1 MANSEWVQALGSIPG
16 AVSDTVSGW
25 FGGGTPTPQDAG
37 IPGAGTASA
46 PDVGA
51 AATGVDTSALA
62 GLGDSFGGSTGSSTG
77 ASAGE
82 RGLTSTISQYNGTP
96 GVGSGAAPGAGPSAA
111 ASVSP
116 FTGGPSMGLF
126 SVTDAPPATTTT
138 GTSAYNTGGA
148 YGGSATGAPGVDPR
162 GESTAGAGGSVDN
175 PTSLGYTPL
184 GSDAGAGGAS
194 APGWGDAAKSFLKDY
209 GSVLGP
215 GVSGAGLVANLI
227 KGNQPMPG
235 ENALKSQA
243 AQFASQGQTLQSYLT
258 NGTLP
263 PGVATSLHSAGEAA
277 KASIRSQY
285 AARGM
290 TGSDAEARDLANVD
304 TSIVTQGASI
314 ASDLLSKGVQESGL
328 SAQLY
333 QTIMNAATQQDA
345 QLGKAISGFA
355 QSLVPRNVTISGAP
369 VTISGAP

>member
-1 MANSEWVQALGSIPG
+1 MADSEWVQAIGSIPG

-126 SVTDAPPATTTT
+126 SVTDAPQATTTT
-138 GTSAYNTGGA
+138 GTSSYNTGGA
-148 YGGSATGAPGVDPR
+148 FGPQNPDGGGMGPGGNAPAT
-162 GESTAGAGGSVDN
+162 
-175 PTSLGYTPL
+175 GYTPL
-184 GSDAGAGGAS
+184 GSEAGTGGAS

-209 GSVLGP
+209 GSVIGP

-235 ENALKSQA
+235 ENALKTQA

-314 ASDLLSKGVQESGL
+314 ASNLLSQGVQESNL
-328 SAQLY
+328 SSQLY
-333 QTIMNAATQQDA
+333 RTIMNAATQQDA
-345 QLGKAISGFA
+345 QLGQAISGFA

>member
-1 MANSEWVQALGSIPG
+1 MAYLSSLFSGAPTEAAAAAPLDAGSG
-16 AVSDTVSGW
+16 AGSGG
-25 FGGGTPTPQDAG
+25 FNFGPQNVDGGGLG
-37 IPGAGTASA
+37 VGGNA
-46 PDVGA
+46 PA
-51 AATGVDTSALA
+51 AATTSLGAGVDTSALA

-116 FTGGPSMGLF
+116 FTGGPGMGMF
-126 SVTDAPPATTTT
+126 SVTDAPQATTTT
-138 GTSAYNTGGA
+138 GTSSYNTGGA
-148 YGGSATGAPGVDPR
+148 FGPQNPEGGGLGPGGNAPAT
-162 GESTAGAGGSVDN
+162 
-175 PTSLGYTPL
+175 GYTPL
-184 GSDAGAGGAS
+184 GSEAGTGGAS
-194 APGWGDAAKSFLKDY
+194 APGWGDAAKGFLKDY
-209 GSVLGP
+209 GSVIGP

-235 ENALKSQA
+235 ENALKTQA
-243 AQFASQGQTLQSYLT
+243 AQLASQGQTLQSYLT

-314 ASDLLSKGVQESGL
+314 ASNLLQQGVQESGL
-328 SAQLY
+328 SAKLY
-333 QTIMNAATQQDA
+333 QTIMDAATQQDA
-345 QLGKAISGFA
+345 QLGQAISGFA
-355 QSLVPRNVTISGAP
+355 QSLVPRQNITISGAP
-369 VTISGAP
+369 